1 MDSRLLGIDVD
12 PHSGFEALQK
22 ALAIG
27 DVHPAEIGVS
37 NPAQLMATVPQDL
50 SAFVVDN
57 LPNAQHLKLYNLL
70 TKTKTP
76 STNHQYATR
85 TSRGGFRR
93 GGGWHA
99 EGGRPAARSTSFKLD
114 EVKVRYVGASCGVTL
129 QAASVQS
136 TIGDVVKAEN
146 DQATMNVLEMV
157 EHGLLYGN
165 SAVNPFQIDGVR
177 TQVLARNGNVI
188 DLRGGAPTEDILNQG
203 VVRVGD
209 IGSLGSVTDI
219 LCSPNMHETLRTLYF
234 DKMRKDFGS
243 VITPNYELGKVKFQH
258 GPVEIHPSVFMSHE
272 GQTYKG
278 AEGED
283 LARRPLSPL
292 VTVQPAANNGPLS
305 QFVASDA
312 GTYIY
317 GVQFLNPHGESPMVT
332 TDPVAVAAGQLVTL
346 TVNDQG
352 VGEQRAT
359 GVRLF
364 RSTKDGAE
372 ATLREM
378 VEVGASG
385 ADDGNTVLTDRNDD
399 IPGCQT
405 LIGITNRPTSLSIL
419 ELLPLFNF
427 PFGRVATSYE
437 WALLYYMALKIALPR
452 HHIVWRNV
460 RPSLLAA

>member
-12 PHSGFEALQK
+12 PYSSFESLQK
-22 ALAIG
+22 ALTIG
-27 DVHPAEIGVS
+27 DTHPAELGVS

-50 SAFVVDN
+50 NDFVVDN
-57 LPNAQHLKLYNLL
+57 LPSAQHLVLYNLL
-70 TKTKTP
+70 AKKKTP

-99 EGGRPAARSTSFKLD
+99 EGGRPAARSTAFKLD
-114 EVKVRYVGASCGVTL
+114 EVKIRYVGASCGVTV

-136 TIGDVVKAEN
+136 TVGDVVKAEN

-165 SAVNPFQIDGVR
+165 SAINPFQIDGIR
-177 TQVLARNGNVI
+177 TQVLARQGNVI
-188 DLRGGAPTEDILNQG
+188 DLRGAAPTEDILNQG
-203 VVRVGD
+203 VVKVGD
-209 IGSLGSVTDI
+209 IGSLGFVTDI
-219 LCSPNMHETLRTLYF
+219 MCSPNMHETLRTLYF

-243 VITPNYELGKVKFQH
+243 AITPNYELGRVKFQH
-258 GPVEIHPSVFMSHE
+258 GPVDIHPSVFMSHE

-278 AEGED
+278 PEGED
-283 LARRPLSPL
+283 LARRPLSP
-292 VTVQPAANNGPLS
+292 VISVQPAANNGPLS
-305 QFVASDA
+305 QFVASDG

-317 GVQFLNPHGESPMVT
+317 GVQFLNPHGESLMVP
-332 TDPVAVAAGQLVTL
+332 TDPVAVAANQLVTL
-346 TVNDQG
+346 TLNDQG

-359 GVRLF
+359 GIRLF
-364 RSTKDGAE
+364 RSTKNGDA

-378 VEVGASG
+378 VEVPTSG
-385 ADDGNTVLTDRNDD
+385 AEDGNTVVTDRNDD

-405 LIGITNRPTSLSIL
+405 IVGITNRPTSLTIL

-437 WALLYYMALKIALPR
+437 WALLYYLGLKVALPK
-452 HHIVWRNV
+452 HQVVYRNV
-460 RPSLLAA
+460 RPNLLAA